1 MVRESC
7 FKTQSIRRGAMK
19 GLSDLNIVI
28 PGDRKAG
35 KYLQKIYPVSDL
47 SALVKSLDFCAV
59 EFQSKKEWFLA
70 LDKCHSCQSGDNSE
84 LFYRVYSQ
92 LPDIKL
98 IGLVDKNQTPV
109 TRCLINTKNCTYA
122 PIYGHGHFMLEQRLT
137 FAGYEAGEVASKKE
151 IKPLLNSED
160 RPVCPPDKFPKS
172 IRKIKLQNYFLPEK
186 PKYPAEIDKSILK
199 NKIEAAEEF
208 CFEVPETAYFSAI
221 ERSAGKMVRRFSP
234 ENADREIFREIE
246 TWEKQ
251 VKKAEEKWAKY
262 ENGKKRYDK
271 AYKKYKP
278 GPGISYGEVFY
289 RNIEYLAPIAE
300 THELIREERKESFKT
315 TLYLDSEK
323 QFLSGTHIV
332 HAGWYQK

>member
-1 MVRESC
+1 
-7 FKTQSIRRGAMK
+7 MK

-84 LFYRVYSQ
+84 LFHRVYSQ

-137 FAGYEAGEVASKKE
+137 FVG
-151 IKPLLNSED
+151 
-160 RPVCPPDKFPKS
+160 
-172 IRKIKLQNYFLPEK
+172 
-186 PKYPAEIDKSILK
+186 
-199 NKIEAAEEF
+199 
-208 CFEVPETAYFSAI
+208 
-221 ERSAGKMVRRFSP
+221 
-234 ENADREIFREIE
+234 
-246 TWEKQ
+246 
-251 VKKAEEKWAKY
+251 
-262 ENGKKRYDK
+262 
-271 AYKKYKP
+271 
-278 GPGISYGEVFY
+278 
-289 RNIEYLAPIAE
+289 
-300 THELIREERKESFKT
+300 
-315 TLYLDSEK
+315 
-323 QFLSGTHIV
+323 
-332 HAGWYQK
+332 